1 MAWFQAIILGLV
13 QGLTEFI
20 PISSSAHISIVGQ
33 LLPNTQD
40 PGSAFTAV
48 TQLGTEVA
56 VLLFFWRDI
65 VRIISRWFG
74 SLFGKVEKS
83 DPDARMGWFIIIGSI
98 PIGVLG
104 LLLQDYI
111 DTEFRS
117 LWITATMLIVFGVFL
132 AIADRIG
139 REQLEVKDL
148 TIKHGIFYG
157 LGQALALIPGV
168 SRSGGTIMT
177 GLFMG
182 YTREAA
188 TRYSF
193 LLAIP
198 AVFLSGLYKLAKS
211 LSGGFDDFYSFGPTL
226 LATVIA
232 FAVGYVMIGWLLKF
246 ISSHSYNVFVWYR
259 IAAGAIV
266 FVLLGTGVIAA

>member
-1 MAWFQAIILGLV
+1 M
-13 QGLTEFI
+13 
-20 PISSSAHISIVGQ
+20 
-33 LLPNTQD
+33 
-40 PGSAFTAV
+40 
-48 TQLGTEVA
+48 TQLGTELA

-74 SLFGKVEKS
+74 SLFGRVDKS

-98 PIGVLG
+98 PIGILG

-139 REQLEVKDL
+139 REQLEIKDL
-148 TIKHGIFYG
+148 TVKHGIFYG

-182 YTREAA
+182 YTRETA

-211 LSGGFDDFYSFGPTL
+211 VTDGFDAYYSVGPTL

-232 FAVGYVMIGWLLKF
+232 FVIGYVMIGWLLKF
-246 ISSHSYNVFVWYR
+246 ISNHSYNFFVWYR
-259 IAAGAIV
+259 IVLGAVV
-266 FVLLGTGVIAA
+266 FALLGTGVLSA

>member
-33 LLPNTQD
+33 LLPNDQD

-48 TQLGTEVA
+48 TQLGTELA

-74 SLFGKVEKS
+74 SLFGRVDKS

-98 PIGVLG
+98 PIGILG

-139 REQLEVKDL
+139 REQLEIKDL
-148 TIKHGIFYG
+148 TVKHGIFYG

-182 YTREAA
+182 YTRETA

-211 LSGGFDDFYSFGPTL
+211 VTDGFDAYYSVGPTL

-232 FAVGYVMIGWLLKF
+232 F
-246 ISSHSYNVFVWYR
+246 
-259 IAAGAIV
+259 
-266 FVLLGTGVIAA
+266 VLSLIHI

>member
-1 MAWFQAIILGLV
+1 VAWFQAIILGLV

-33 LLPNTQD
+33 LLPNDQD

-48 TQLGTEVA
+48 TQLGTELA

-74 SLFGKVEKS
+74 SLFGRVDKS

-139 REQLEVKDL
+139 REQLETKDL
-148 TIKHGIFYG
+148 TVKHGIFYG

-198 AVFLSGLYKLAKS
+198 AVFLSGLYKLATS
-211 LSGGFDDFYSFGPTL
+211 LTDGFDDYYSVGPTL

-232 FAVGYVMIGWLLKF
+232 FVVGYVMIGWLLKF
-246 ISSHSYNVFVWYR
+246 ISNHSYNIFVWYR
-259 IAAGAIV
+259 IVLGAVV
-266 FVLLGTGVIAA
+266 FALLGTGVLSA

>member
-148 TIKHGIFYG
+148 TVKHGIFYG

-211 LSGGFDDFYSFGPTL
+211 LSDGFDDFYSFGPTL

-259 IAAGAIV
+259 IAAGTAV
-266 FVLLGTGVIAA
+266 FILLGTGVIAA